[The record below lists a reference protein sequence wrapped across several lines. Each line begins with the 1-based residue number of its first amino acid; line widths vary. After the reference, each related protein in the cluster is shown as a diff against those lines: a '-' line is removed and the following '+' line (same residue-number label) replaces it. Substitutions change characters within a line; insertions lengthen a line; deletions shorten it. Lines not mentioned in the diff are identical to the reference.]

1 MSQQYP
7 YPPPQQPFQPPQAP
21 RKSWAAR
28 NPAATVL
35 IVLGGVVGV
44 FFVFVVVIGLAI
56 GGSGSDGGKPSEA
69 VAAESSTPLKKPAG
83 EPTGKADTKPAEKP
97 KPKSVPRE
105 LSQADQFKAFVAKS
119 GLAGEKQAVKHVT
132 KVQGA
137 DEQNDIL
144 DTAEIHTD
152 FSGGFMSPD
161 HGKAQLI
168 ASAFADWKDS
178 KNGLVSV
185 YGEDGKLI
193 ANGNY

>member
-7 YPPPQQPFQPPQAP
+7 YPPQQPFQPPQAP

-35 IVLGGVVGV
+35 IVLGGVVGA

-56 GGSGSDGGKPSEA
+56 GGSSSDGGKPSEA
-69 VAAESSTPLKKPAG
+69 VAAESSTPLKKPVR
-83 EPTGKADTKPAEKP
+83 EPAEKADEKPAEKP
-97 KPKSVPRE
+97 KPKSVPRK

-161 HGKAQLI
+161 HGKAKLI

-185 YGEDGKLI
+185 HGKDGKLI

>member
-7 YPPPQQPFQPPQAP
+7 YPPQQPFQPPQAP
-21 RKSWAAR
+21 QKSWAAR

-35 IVLGGVVGV
+35 IVLGGVVGA
-44 FFVFVVVIGLAI
+44 FVIFIVIIGLLV
-56 GGSGSDGGKPSEA
+56 SGSSSDDKKPSEA
-69 VAAESSTPLKKPAG
+69 VAAESSTPAKKPAD
-83 EPTGKADTKPAEKP
+83 EPTKKAEEKP
-97 KPKSVPRE
+97 KAKPKPAPKQ
-105 LSQADQFKAFVAKS
+105 LSQADQFKAFVAKN
-119 GLAGEKQAVKHVT
+119 GLPGEKEAVKHVT

-137 DEQNDIL
+137 DERNDIL
-144 DTAEIHTD
+144 DTAEVHTD

-161 HGKAQLI
+161 HGKAALI

-185 YGEDGKLI
+185 NGKDGKLI